1 MEQNENPVAVTP
13 EPTPAPVTPTPEAPK
28 SVFDQKDIED
38 NKVVA
43 AIGYLWI
50 LFLVPLLLKKE
61 SPFAQFHAKQGL
73 VLCIAAIVFSVIPF
87 LGWLA
92 NLALFVVAIMAIIKT
107 LSGEAWEI
115 PFVKDMVKKINI

>member
-1 MEQNENPVAVTP
+1 MEQNENPVVVTP
-13 EPTPAPVTPTPEAPK
+13 EPAPVTPTPEVPK
-28 SVFDQKDIED
+28 PVFDQKDIED

-87 LGWLA
+87 FGWLA
-92 NLALFVVAIMAIIKT
+92 NLVLFVVAIIAIVKT